1 MNEGKKMTMWI
12 EWSEE
17 DGAFIG
23 YCPQFFP
30 YGAVC
35 HGHTEAKAL
44 AKLATIVRDEL
55 VEPARPRVHRVRA
68 PR

>member
-1 MNEGKKMTMWI
+1 MWI
-12 EWSEE
+12 EWSDE
-17 DGAFIG
+17 DAAFIG

-44 AKLATIVRDEL
+44 TKLAALVRKELDEQASSKKGPL
-55 VEPARPRVHRVRA
+55 SRRGTT
-68 PR
+68 